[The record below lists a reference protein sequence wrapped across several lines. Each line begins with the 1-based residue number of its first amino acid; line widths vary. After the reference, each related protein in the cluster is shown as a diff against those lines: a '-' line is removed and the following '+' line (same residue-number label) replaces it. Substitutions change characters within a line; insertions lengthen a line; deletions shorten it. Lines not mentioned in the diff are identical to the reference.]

1 SCLRMHRSGL
11 LLLSLCAGSL
21 VTHSGAFGSRRLCGI
36 QLVEALLLVC
46 GDKGLFY
53 QPARR
58 VREHAF
64 RESGYNCVSLGPIT
78 NLYSLSIG
86 TVAKRGIVEQC
97 CHFYCDYYDLE
108 NYCNT

>member
-1 SCLRMHRSGL
+1 YPLWRMHRSGL

-21 VTHSGAFGSRRLCGI
+21 VTHSGAFGNRRLCGT

-53 QPARR
+53 QPGRR
-58 VREHAF
+58 IREHNF
-64 RESGYNCVSLGPIT
+64 QVPCSQPSL
-78 NLYSLSIG
+78 
-86 TVAKRGIVEQC
+86 RGIVEQC

>member
-1 SCLRMHRSGL
+1 MKHTAPSRHGGGGNNTTARIK
-11 LLLSLCAGSL
+11 
-21 VTHSGAFGSRRLCGI
+21 VTPSFFALCGT

-53 QPARR
+53 QP
-58 VREHAF
+58 
-64 RESGYNCVSLGPIT
+64 
-78 NLYSLSIG
+78 
-86 TVAKRGIVEQC
+86 GIVEQC

>member
-1 SCLRMHRSGL
+1 MHRSGL

-21 VTHSGAFGSRRLCGI
+21 VTHSGAFGNRRLCGI

-46 GDKGLFY
+46 GEKGLFY
-53 QPARR
+53 QPGRRFGFRIMRNSAPFLQQTGVAAQSGERGTAR
-58 VREHAF
+58 
-64 RESGYNCVSLGPIT
+64 SS
-78 NLYSLSIG
+78 
-86 TVAKRGIVEQC
+86 VAKRGIVEQC

>member
-1 SCLRMHRSGL
+1 MAAAATILQ
-11 LLLSLCAGSL
+11 
-21 VTHSGAFGSRRLCGI
+21 LCGT

-53 QPARR
+53 QP
-58 VREHAF
+58 
-64 RESGYNCVSLGPIT
+64 
-78 NLYSLSIG
+78 
-86 TVAKRGIVEQC
+86 GIVEQC

>member
-1 SCLRMHRSGL
+1 MHRSGLL

-21 VTHSGAFGSRRLCGI
+21 VTRSGAFGNRKLCGI

-46 GDKGLFY
+46 GEKGLFY
-53 QPARR
+53 QPGRRFSFRIMRNSAPFLRQTGVAAQSGERGTAR
-58 VREHAF
+58 
-64 RESGYNCVSLGPIT
+64 SS
-78 NLYSLSIG
+78 
-86 TVAKRGIVEQC
+86 VAKRGIVEQC

>member
-1 SCLRMHRSGL
+1 HVGACWNE
-11 LLLSLCAGSL
+11 SLCG
-21 VTHSGAFGSRRLCGI
+21 T

-53 QPARR
+53 
-58 VREHAF
+58 H
-64 RESGYNCVSLGPIT
+64 
-78 NLYSLSIG
+78 
-86 TVAKRGIVEQC
+86 VAKRGIVEQC